1 MSDVKTCRCCG
12 RELPVDSFARRK
24 DSKDGRKNSCK
35 DCDNAHA
42 RSLRSKKRGKS
53 PARPSRP
60 QPGCSLLDKVPEV
73 ARFYSSANIVDASE
87 VTYGSSYKVLL
98 ECPETGC
105 ERSWRETANKISS
118 RGVVCPCNR
127 HSRDLAPLTDEQLA
141 WWGDKRSPDKYH
153 SRSRA
158 AVTWTCPNCGD
169 GFVCSPRSFQ
179 PVCSCGYGTP
189 GKVRVAYSKGGTT
202 YSKVVSLPE
211 NSLRVVA
218 PEVASLLS
226 PANNVSADELSYNSA
241 KRVLWGCPKG
251 HEWESPVYQLVSH
264 GTRCPKCSHSG
275 KSGAEEELRNY
286 VIELLGED
294 AVVANDKSVIPPY
307 ELDIYVPERN
317 IAIEYNG
324 LYWHNERR
332 GKKRNY
338 HRDKALSCKD
348 AGVQLITVWE
358 DEWQYRRDTV
368 KSMIA
373 HKLGVSP
380 AGRIYARRTKVV
392 ELTAQQARE
401 FCERYHIQG
410 FVQGSL
416 YAGLVDGAGDLVAV
430 SVWRKNGTHAYLE
443 RYCTSQVVVGG
454 MGKLLA
460 YGPSWA
466 RLVGVV
472 DIVTF
477 ADLCVSN
484 GDLYEKLGFTK
495 DKILRPDY
503 KYVVNDRRVHKFNYR
518 KKRFKEDPNLVWQD
532 GLSESELAILNGI
545 DRVWDCGKIRY
556 TLQV

>member
-1 MSDVKTCRCCG
+1 M
-12 RELPVDSFARRK
+12 
-24 DSKDGRKNSCK
+24 
-35 DCDNAHA
+35 
-42 RSLRSKKRGKS
+42 
-53 PARPSRP
+53 
-60 QPGCSLLDKVPEV
+60 
-73 ARFYSSANIVDASE
+73 
-87 VTYGSSYKVLL
+87 
-98 ECPETGC
+98 
-105 ERSWRETANKISS
+105 
-118 RGVVCPCNR
+118 CPCNR
-127 HSRDLAPLTDEQLA
+127 HFRDLAPLTDEQLA

-169 GFVCSPRSFQ
+169 SFVCSPRSFQ
-179 PVCSCGYGTP
+179 PVCSCGHGTP
-189 GKVRVAYSKGGTT
+189 GKVRVTYSKGSKT

-218 PEVASLLS
+218 PEVASLLPS
-226 PANNVSADELSYNSA
+226 KNDMNADELSYSSA
-241 KRVLWGCPKG
+241 KRMLWECTKG
-251 HEWESPVYQLVSH
+251 YEWEAPVYQLVNH
-264 GTRCPKCSHSG
+264 GTRCPECSHNG

-286 VIELLGED
+286 VIKLLGAD
-294 AVVANDKSVIPPY
+294 AVIANDRTVIPPH
-307 ELDIYVPERN
+307 ELDIYIPERN

-332 GKKRNY
+332 GKKRSY

-380 AGRIYARRTKVV
+380 AGKVYARQTKVV

-410 FVQGSL
+410 FVQGGL

-430 SVWRKNGTHAYLE
+430 SVWRKNGAHAYLE

-460 YGPSWA
+460 YGLSWA

-477 ADLCVSN
+477 ADLSVSD
-484 GDLYEKLGFTK
+484 GDLYEKLGFVK
-495 DKILRPDY
+495 DKVLRPDY
-503 KYVVNDRRVHKFNYR
+503 RYIVNGRRVHKFNYR

-556 TLQV
+556 KLQV

>member
-35 DCDNAHA
+35 DCDNAYA
-42 RSLRSKKRGKS
+42 RSLRAKKRGES
-53 PARPSRP
+53 PAKPSRP

-73 ARFYSSANIVDASE
+73 ARFYSSANTVNASE

-98 ECPETGC
+98 ECPESGC
-105 ERSWRETANKISS
+105 GNSWRETANKISS
-118 RGVVCPCNR
+118 KGVVCPCKR
-127 HSRDLAPLTDEQLA
+127 RSRALAPLTDEQLS
-141 WWGDKRSPDKYH
+141 WWGDERSPDDFH
-153 SRSRA
+153 SRSRT
-158 AVTWTCPNCGD
+158 AVTWSCPNCGD
-169 GFVCSPRSFQ
+169 SFVCSPRSFQ
-179 PVCSCGYGTP
+179 PVCSCGHGTP
-189 GKVRVAYSKGGTT
+189 GKVRVTYLKGRTT
-202 YSKVVSLPE
+202 YSKVVSPPE

-218 PEVASLLS
+218 SEVASLLS
-226 PANNVSADELSYNSA
+226 PSNSVGADELFYNSA
-241 KRVLWGCPKG
+241 KRVLWRCPKG
-251 HEWESPVYQLVSH
+251 HEWEAPVYQRVNG
-264 GTRCPKCSHSG
+264 GTGCPECSHNG

-286 VIELLGED
+286 VIKLLGAD
-294 AVVANDKSVIPPY
+294 AVIANDRTVIPPH
-307 ELDIYVPERN
+307 ELDMYVPERN

-324 LYWHNERR
+324 LYWHNERQGR
-332 GKKRNY
+332 SKGY
-338 HRDKALSCKD
+338 HRDKVLACKN

-373 HKLGVSP
+373 HKLGVSSE
-380 AGRIYARRTKVV
+380 GRVFARQTKV
-392 ELTAQQARE
+392 EKLTAQQARE
-401 FCERYHIQG
+401 FCECYHIQG

-416 YAGLVDGAGDLVAV
+416 YAGLVDSAGGLVAV

-460 YGPSWA
+460 YGLAWA
-466 RLVGVV
+466 RLAGAV

-477 ADLCVSN
+477 ADLCVSD
-484 GDLYEKLGFTK
+484 GGLYEKLGFVE
-495 DKILRPDY
+495 DKVIRPDY
-503 KYVVNDRRVHKFNYR
+503 KYVVNGRRAHKFNYR
-518 KKRFKEDPNLVWQD
+518 KKRFKEDPNLVWGD